1 MRCSC
6 WLTICSKAVCNK
18 VPASRNKLPP
28 MQNNSIIQPF
38 VILRRKIIFALDK
51 KLIVSRISKT
61 VTFWSMAALAVL
73 LVCCSPAKN
82 TPIRRGY
89 HNLTSKYNVYFNGN
103 EAYKSGMENIYSA
116 HQENFSLILPVFVYS
131 DKDAALTSYA
141 DMNRVIEKSEKCMRK
156 HSITA
161 KPKNKKGKKLNDKQK
176 EFQNKNEYVKWI
188 DNAEI
193 LEGKAKTIKQDYF
206 AAIEQ
211 FTGIV
216 HQYDEQDTKT
226 EAYIWL
232 ARCYTEMEKYQ
243 QADDFISTVTGDMSK
258 VSRKM
263 EAPLAQTQADILLR
277 QGRHADAI
285 PYVETAVKKIRRDR
299 REKIRLMYILAQLY
313 QFNEDNRKA
322 SEWYQKV
329 IDKNPDYEYVF
340 NARINKASLYSSES
354 GGSAAL
360 QRELTKML
368 KDDKNTDYLDQIYY
382 ALGNIA
388 YNEMRDDDALWYFK
402 QSIAASTTN
411 DNQKSISYLAVA
423 DIYFDKPDYR
433 NAQLYYDSAMVN
445 LPHEYPDY
453 QNIRRK
459 AENLTDLVNCIETI
473 HTQDSL
479 QKLAKM
485 SEDERNRVIDR
496 MIQEVKNQ
504 EQAEKNRENMA
515 KSELA
520 QAQQMSR
527 QNSQTGGKWYF
538 YNQSSLSLG
547 QDEFRKKWGN
557 RKLEDNWRRSNKTV
571 TEWDDVGSTAEAE
584 NTEDAKK
591 GLDNKSREYYLVD
604 IPLTDS
610 AYKVSE
616 QKMEQA
622 YFNLG
627 VVYKDK
633 FADYPL
639 AIDAFNDYMKKYPR
653 SEKEVSAMFNLYKTY
668 LLQKDYANADIYKKR
683 IISEYPDTDYAKILN
698 DPDYYKELERAENE
712 LNFMYQVTYR
722 YFLND
727 ECDNVNSTFKYVDS
741 AYHESRLMPKFALLN
756 TLCEGKSTDSLT
768 FENMLKSYIEKYPKS
783 EEAGY
788 ARDVIAA
795 LNRKPHEVEEKTE
808 EQILAE
814 EQLAAQAAYDSLDVS
829 LYNYDADELH
839 YYIVVVD
846 KHKLEESRIRFG
858 FIDFNDEY
866 FDFMNFDVSTAK
878 LSEDYGIVKVD
889 KFKNA
894 RMAQNYIE
902 SVIVAGEVFDGVVSD
917 SYKQYIISKSNYE
930 KFLQDGNLDRYNKF
944 FDMNYTLNP

>member
-1 MRCSC
+1 M
-6 WLTICSKAVCNK
+6 LKT
-18 VPASRNKLPP
+18 
-28 MQNNSIIQPF
+28 
-38 VILRRKIIFALDK
+38 
-51 KLIVSRISKT
+51 SKT
-61 VTFWSMAALAVL
+61 ATFVSMAFAAML
-73 LVCCSPAKN
+73 LVCCSPTKN
-82 TPIRRGY
+82 TPIHRGY
-89 HNLTSKYNVYFNGN
+89 HNLTSRYNVYFNGN

-116 HQENFSLILPVFVYS
+116 HEENFALVLPVFVYS
-131 DKDAALTSYA
+131 DKEAALTSYG

-161 KPKNKKGKKLNDKQK
+161 KPKTKKGKKLTDKQK
-176 EFQNKNEYVKWI
+176 AFQNKNEYVKWI

-211 FTGIV
+211 FSHIV

-232 ARCYTEMEKYQ
+232 ARCYTEMEKYP
-243 QADDFISTVTGDMSK
+243 QADDFISTITGDMSK

-263 EAPLAQTQADILLR
+263 MAPLAQTQADIMLR
-277 QGRHADAI
+277 QGRYADAI
-285 PYVETAVKKIRRDR
+285 PYVETAVKKIRRDK

-313 QFNEDNRKA
+313 QINEDNRKA

-329 IDKNPDYEYVF
+329 IDKNPDYQYVF
-340 NARINKASLYSSES
+340 NARINKASIFSSES
-354 GGSAAL
+354 GGSANL

-402 QSIAASTTN
+402 QSIAASTVN

-473 HTQDSL
+473 QTQDSL
-479 QKLAKM
+479 QRLAKM
-485 SEDERNRVIDR
+485 SEAERNKVIDR
-496 MIQEVKNQ
+496 KIQEVLNE
-504 EQAEKNRENMA
+504 EQAEKNRENTA
-515 KSELA
+515 KNELA

-527 QNSQTGGKWYF
+527 QNTQTGGKWYF

-547 QDEFRKKWGN
+547 QDEFRKKWGS

-571 TEWDDVGSTAEAE
+571 TEWDDMSSTAENNEA
-584 NTEDAKK
+584 EDAKK

-610 AYKVSE
+610 AYKVSQ
-616 QKMEQA
+616 QKMEEA

-639 AIDAFNDYMKKYPR
+639 AIDAFTDYMKKYPR

-668 LLQKDYANADIYKKR
+668 LLQKDYANADVYKKL
-683 IISEYPDTDYAKILN
+683 IIREYPETDYAKILN
-698 DPDYYKELERAENE
+698 DPDYYKELEKAENE

-727 ECDNVNSTFKYVDS
+727 ECDNVNSTFRYVDS
-741 AYHESRLMPKFALLN
+741 AYPDSRLMPKFALLN
-756 TLCEGKSTDSLT
+756 TLCMGKQTDSLT
-768 FENMLKSYIEKYPKS
+768 FESYLKTYIEKYPKS

-829 LYNYDADELH
+829 LYNYDASELH
-839 YYIVVVD
+839 YYIVVID

-866 FDFMNFDVSTAK
+866 FDFMNFDVTTAK
-878 LSEDYGIVKVD
+878 LTEDYGIVRVD

-902 SVIVAGEVFDGVVSD
+902 SVIVAGEVFDGVISD
-917 SYKQYIISKSNYE
+917 SYKQYIISKSNYD
-930 KFLQDGNLDRYNKF
+930 KFLEDGNLDRYNKF
-944 FDMNYTLNP
+944 FDMNYKLNP